1 MRNLRVVLRIF
12 LVACWTLILVGP
24 LMGALLLRNEQK
36 RIVWR
41 GRIVTRWAKGVTRIM
56 GMRITVKGTPPE
68 RPFCLVANHLS
79 YVDILLFLSQITTVF
94 VSKAEVK
101 NWPIMGWLATLAGTL
116 YIDRGRKRDILRITE
131 AMEALLERGDG
142 VIFFPEGT
150 SHKGD
155 VVYPFKPP
163 LLDLPARLEVPVAYA
178 SLSYKTPP
186 SETPAH
192 LSVCWWGDMPFGSHM
207 LDLLKLPYFEA
218 TLTFGNETVLRS
230 DRKVLARELH
240 TRIEQLFT
248 PVV

>member
-1 MRNLRVVLRIF
+1 MRNFRVVLRI
-12 LVACWTLILVGP
+12 LLIALWTLVLVGP
-24 LMGALLLRNEQK
+24 LMLALLLPNEQK

-41 GRIVTRWAKGVTRIM
+41 GRIVTLWAKGVTRVM
-56 GMRITVKGTPPE
+56 GMRITVNGTPPE

-131 AMEALLERGDG
+131 AMEGLLARGDG

-155 VVYPFKPP
+155 KVYPFKPP
-163 LLDLPARLEVPVAYA
+163 LLDLPARLETPVAYA

-192 LSVCWWGDMPFGSHM
+192 LAVCWWGDMPFGSHM
-207 LDLLKLPYFEA
+207 LNLLKLPSFEA
-218 TLTFGNETVLRS
+218 ILTFGNETVTRP